1 MKKIIKL
8 NESDV
13 ERLVKKII
21 REEGE
26 DENSFNIKD
35 VDSWMSAFKEYFL
48 NKQVGKSVTKRINTV
63 PEKAGLA
70 AAFMDFLGVD
80 TAQIGKAKQLLANK
94 RKEQG
99 QQGQEQGQEQGGDE
113 NFDA

>member
-1 MKKIIKL
+1 MAKIIKL

-26 DENSFNIKD
+26 DENSFNVKD
-35 VDSWMSAFKEYFL
+35 VDNWMSKFKEYFL
-48 NKQVGKSVTKRINTV
+48 NKQVGASATKKVNTV
-63 PEKAGLA
+63 PEKAALA
-70 AAFMDFLGVD
+70 AAFLDFLQV
-80 TAQIGKAKQLLANK
+80 TPTQIGKAKQLLANK

-99 QQGQEQGQEQGGDE
+99 QQGQQSQEQGGDE
-113 NFDA
+113 NFEV